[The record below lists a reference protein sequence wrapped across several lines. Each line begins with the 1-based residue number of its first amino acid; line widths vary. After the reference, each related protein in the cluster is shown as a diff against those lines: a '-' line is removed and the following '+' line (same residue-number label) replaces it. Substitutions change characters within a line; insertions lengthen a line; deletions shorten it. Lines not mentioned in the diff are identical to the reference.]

1 MKVQQITLTDMKSQE
16 PQEKKFRQ
24 LSDEEL
30 EKVNGGGYPGKRIGV
45 FIRCDDLTN
54 PCDAG
59 MHKNPNNN
67 CQCEPMPNTFISVN

>member
-1 MKVQQITLTDMKSQE
+1 MNVPNMKTNDSK
-16 PQEKKFRQ
+16 EKQFRQ

-30 EKVNGGGYPGKRIGV
+30 EKVNGGAYPWIL
-45 FIRCDDLTN
+45 IRCDDWTN

-67 CQCEPMPNTFISVN
+67 CQCEPMPNTDHR

>member
-1 MKVQQITLTDMKSQE
+1 MKSQE

-30 EKVNGGGYPGKRIGV
+30 EKVNGGVYGKELV

-67 CQCEPMPNTFISVN
+67 CQCEPMPNTYR